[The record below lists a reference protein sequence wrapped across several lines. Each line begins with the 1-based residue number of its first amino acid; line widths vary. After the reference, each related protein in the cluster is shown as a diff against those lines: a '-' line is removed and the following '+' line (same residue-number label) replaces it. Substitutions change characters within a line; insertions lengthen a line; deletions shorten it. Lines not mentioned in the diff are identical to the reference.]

1 MNGSSSQAYWPPLF
15 GAFAIALVSSL
26 AVLFVG
32 EVLGQ
37 VPCNLCWFQRAF
49 MFPLAV
55 VLGIAALRADTGA
68 WLYGI
73 ALAACGWLIAGFH
86 TLVYSGIVPER
97 IQPCTVG
104 GPSCS
109 GSDMTVLGGLPLPG
123 LSLLA
128 FSAIIVL
135 LFFSRRRPAQ

>member
-1 MNGSSSQAYWPPLF
+1 MTADPNQAGWPTLF
-15 GAFAIALVSSL
+15 AAFAIALVSSL
-26 AVLFVG
+26 SVLFVG
-32 EVLGQ
+32 EVMGQ

-49 MFPLAV
+49 MFPLTV

-73 ALAACGWLIAGFH
+73 ALAKCGWLIAGFH
-86 TLVYSGIVPER
+86 TLLYAGIVPER
-97 IQPCTVG
+97 IQPCTAG

-109 GSDMTVLGGLPLPG
+109 GSDMTVLGVVPLPG

-135 LFFSRRRPAQ
+135 LFFSRRRPAP